1 MHYVNQLEPNDIIQ
15 QINNNHLFS
24 FEVPLELGK
33 QDLTS
38 NILLAIGRIINQ
50 YGSPVKIAY
59 RLEKVS
65 ESNEYI
71 VTDIIEGEYLTS
83 AISKFLS
90 GEFPFYIVNDKLYNR
105 NHTLLIEVDTHFLYI
120 LSNFKVSYYDGNKIL
135 LDGKRYSYSA
145 FIFIIPP
152 MFLYLSKY
160 SYDAQSPGSVALNL
174 GTLPDNF
181 VLDNQIIEKFK
192 ESKSIKELIS
202 FLLNYAENGG
212 F

>member
-1 MHYVNQLEPNDIIQ
+1 MRYVNELEPNDIIQ
-15 QINNNHLFS
+15 INNAHLFS
-24 FEVPLELGK
+24 FELPLELGK

-38 NILLAIGRIINQ
+38 NILLAIGRIVNQ
-50 YGSPVKIAY
+50 HGYYNRVAY

-65 ESNEYI
+65 KSNEYI
-71 VTDIIEGEYLTS
+71 ITDIIEGEYVIS

-90 GEFPFYIVNDKLYNR
+90 GEFPFYIVNDNKLYNR
-105 NHTLLIEVDTHFLYI
+105 DHTLLTEVDTQFLYI
-120 LSNFKVSYYDGNKIL
+120 LDNFKVSYYDGNKIL
-135 LDGKRYSYSA
+135 LEGKRLSYSA

-160 SYDAQSPGSVALNL
+160 CYNVESPCSIALNL
-174 GTLPDNF
+174 GKLPDEFILN
-181 VLDNQIIEKFK
+181 DQIIEKFK
-192 ESKSIKELIS
+192 ESKTVKELVS

>member
-1 MHYVNQLEPNDIIQ
+1 MHYVNQLEPNDIM
-15 QINNNHLFS
+15 QINNTHLFS

-71 VTDIIEGEYLTS
+71 VTDIIKGEYGIA

-105 NHTLLIEVDTHFLYI
+105 DHTLLIEVDTQFLYI
-120 LSNFKVSYYDGNKIL
+120 LGNFKVSYYDGNKIL

-152 MFLYLSKY
+152 MFLYLSKD
-160 SYDAQSPGSVALNL
+160 SYDAQSPCSVALNL
-174 GTLPDNF
+174 GTLSDNF
-181 VLDNQIIEKFK
+181 VLDDQIIEKFK
-192 ESKSIKELIS
+192 ESRTIKELVS
-202 FLLNYAENGG
+202 FLLSYAENGG

>member
-1 MHYVNQLEPNDIIQ
+1 MQYVNKLEVDDILQ
-15 QINNNHLFS
+15 MNNANWFS

-50 YGSPVKIAY
+50 YDSPVKIAY

-71 VTDIIEGEYLTS
+71 VTDIIKGEYGIS
-83 AISKFLS
+83 AISRFLS
-90 GEFPFYIVNDKLYNR
+90 GELPFYIIDDKLYNR
-105 NHTLLIEVDTHFLYI
+105 DHTSLIEVDTQFLYI
-120 LSNFKVSYYDGNKIL
+120 LGNFKVSYYDGNKIL

-152 MFLYLSKY
+152 MFLYLSKD
-160 SYDAQSPGSVALNL
+160 SYDAQSPCSVALNL

-192 ESKSIKELIS
+192 ESKSIKELVS
-202 FLLNYAENGG
+202 FLLDYSENGG